1 MSFGRENENERGGKK
16 RGVIWA
22 KKKKKRI
29 RFRILFYSKVFR
41 FLSEE
46 HVGWK
51 DMGMG
56 YWESGLDIGYMI
68 LL

>member
-1 MSFGRENENERGGKK
+1 MGMGVRMRMSGGGKETWCDL
-16 RGVIWA
+16 G
-22 KKKKKRI
+22 KKEKKRI

>member
-1 MSFGRENENERGGKK
+1 MSGGK
-16 RGVIWA
+16 RETWCDLG
-22 KKKKKRI
+22 KKKKRKKI
-29 RFRILFYSKVFR
+29 RFRILFYSKDFR